1 MNLNYVVEGKGRA
14 VVFIHGLSDNLNYW
28 QILTSNFKNDYKC
41 IRFDLRGHGLSE
53 LGNEEITVD
62 LFSKDLLDLLN
73 ELHIDKVDIVGFSL
87 GGCIAMDFAIKY
99 PSKVS
104 SLVIMSSYARVSLQT
119 KNVLNQALGSVEEG
133 FEKFYDFMVP
143 NVLCPDVIEKN
154 KKELEY
160 LKGIS
165 SEAANCDGIKKAIL
179 ACLEFDVVNDLK
191 KIDVPTVILA
201 GKYDKIVTLNQQK
214 ELKSNI
220 DNSELIILD
229 NLKHNLLVGKNVRKI
244 IDLINDFLN
253 KRKED

>member
-1 MNLNYVVEGKGRA
+1 MNLNYVVEGEGRA

-28 QILTSNFKNDYKC
+28 QILTSNFKNDYKS

-62 LFSKDLLDLLN
+62 LFSEDLLNLLN
-73 ELHIDKVDIVGFSL
+73 ELHIDNVDIVGFSL

-104 SLVIMSSYARVSLQT
+104 SLVIMSSYARASSQT
-119 KNVLNQALGSVEEG
+119 KNVLNQALVSVEEG

-143 NVLCPDVIEKN
+143 NVLCPDVIEMN
-154 KKELEY
+154 KEELEY

-165 SEAANCDGIKKAIL
+165 SEEANCDGIKKAIL

-191 KIDVPTVILA
+191 KIDVPTLILA
-201 GKYDKIVTLNQQK
+201 GKYDEFVTLNQQK
-214 ELKSNI
+214 ELEYNI

-229 NLKHNLLVGKNVRKI
+229 NLKHNLLVGENVRKI